1 MHIGVISTS
10 QIPSSTANS
19 IQVTKV
25 CQAYKQIGHEV
36 TLYVPGDRDVN
47 WEVIRRTYG
56 LSEKFQ
62 IEWIRSERL
71 FHRYDF
77 ALKVMKKSRKIGF
90 DLFHTWTP
98 QVALFSNILKMPYLL
113 ELHELPTGRLG
124 PYIYKS
130 ILKSS
135 FRKKRFL
142 PITNALR
149 IRYEAEFHLNF
160 LPEEVVISPDGVD
173 IERYINLGSASESR
187 NLLGL
192 PDCYSAV
199 YTGHLYAGR
208 GMNLLIELAKLLPD
222 INFIWVGGRNNDL
235 EYWKI
240 KINEIG
246 IRNIILTGFVDN
258 ELIPNYQAAGDV
270 LLMPY
275 EKEISG
281 SSGGNTAEYCSPMKM
296 FEYLATGRPIISS
309 DLSVL
314 HEVLNSTNAIFCD
327 SDDPICWKN
336 AIIKLKNSPEVGD
349 NLSKN
354 SIEDAK
360 KYTWVN
366 RCINGLKNFL

>member
-1 MHIGVISTS
+1 MHICVISTS

-19 IQVTKV
+19 IQVAKV

-36 TLYVPGDRDVN
+36 TLYVPGDKDED
-47 WEVIRRTYG
+47 WETIKRVYG

-62 IEWIRSERL
+62 IEWIRSAKS

-77 ALKVMKKSRKIGF
+77 ALKAMNKSRKMAF
-90 DLFHTWTP
+90 DLIHTWTP
-98 QVALFSNILKMPYLL
+98 QVALLANILKMPYLL
-113 ELHELPTGRLG
+113 ELHELPTGHLG

-130 ILKSS
+130 ILKSK

-149 IRYEAEFHLNF
+149 NRYEEEFHIKF

-173 IERYINLGSASESR
+173 IERYTNLGSASEMR
-187 NLLGL
+187 NRLSL
-192 PDCYSAV
+192 PDRFSAV

-208 GMNLLIELAKLLPD
+208 GMNLLIELAKLLPE
-222 INFIWVGGRNNDL
+222 INFIWVGGRQNDL
-235 EYWKI
+235 DQWHKKI
-240 KINEIG
+240 IEIG
-246 IRNIILTGFVDN
+246 IQNIILTGFIDN
-258 ELIPNYQAAGDV
+258 ELIPKYQAAGDV

-296 FEYLATGRPIISS
+296 FEYLAAGRPIISS

-314 HEVLNSTNAIFCD
+314 HEVLNTTNAIFCD
-327 SDDPICWKN
+327 SNDPICWKN
-336 AIIKLKNSPEVGD
+336 AIINLMNFPDIGN

-354 SIEDAK
+354 AIEDAK
-360 KYTWVN
+360 KYTWN
-366 RCINGLKNFL
+366 KRCINGLKNF